1 MPKPPRRPFR
11 AGHTG
16 HTGKAAAVP
25 DLAGP
30 VVLLADVSEF
40 QPDVADA
47 AYLAWSKAIVIRAL
61 YGTVTDKAWY
71 GGGRRAALHAG
82 GARFTG
88 IYAYITAGE
97 NAAVQARALVA
108 LLRRLEPGE
117 KIFADI
123 EEGAGNQQARWVE
136 WADTVHAGL
145 GDDPWDYSGL
155 DFAAEHGLAPVD
167 WVASYGGPE
176 PAEPH
181 RLWQFTDSYDI
192 PGVGAADCSLYHGTI
207 SQLAAHGWHG

>member
-1 MPKPPRRPFR
+1 MPKSPRRPFR
-11 AGHTG
+11 AGRTA
-16 HTGKAAAVP
+16 KPAAVP
-25 DLAGP
+25 DLTGP
-30 VVLLADVSEF
+30 VVLLADVSVF

-47 AYLAWSKAIVIRAL
+47 TYLAWSKAIVIRAL
-61 YGTVTDKAWY
+61 YGTVTDRAWY

-88 IYAYITAGE
+88 IYAYITADE
-97 NAAVQARALVA
+97 DVVVQARALVR
-108 LLRRLEPGE
+108 LLGKMETGE
-117 KIFADI
+117 KLFADI
-123 EEGAGNQQARWVE
+123 EEGAGDQQARWVA
-136 WADTVHAGL
+136 WADAVHAGL

-192 PGVGAADCSLYHGTI
+192 PGVGVGDCSLFHGTI